1 MTTSADKGSQ
11 DRPIED
17 LIKLKTFQG
26 MSDSEITNIVTYTAS
41 VAASQAASN
50 ALAQAQSQENLAKAN
65 YYNEKAKAISDE
77 IKNMITPLT
86 LKQVAA
92 DDSNE

>member
-1 MTTSADKGSQ
+1 MTTSADKDSQ

-26 MSDSEITNIVTYTAS
+26 MSDNEITNIVTYTAS